1 LQHQPSLGSKAEKT
15 GKNRE
20 AACKPFLSHMPAN
33 RSNHGQKTGQG
44 KRKNDGQQ
52 QWKDSKEETLD
63 ERLPGGEYLNNT
75 KHESTENTT

>member
-1 LQHQPSLGSKAEKT
+1 
-15 GKNRE
+15 
-20 AACKPFLSHMPAN
+20 MPAN

-44 KRKNDGQQ
+44 ERQKDGQQ